1 MKPFPPPHEEVFR
14 FLKRQLMAALII
26 QDFRL
31 GMKTVR
37 ERVCQEELA
46 QLRLN
51 ANTIEAN

>member
-1 MKPFPPPHEEVFR
+1 
-14 FLKRQLMAALII
+14 MAALII

-37 ERVCQEELA
+37 ERVCQEKLA
-46 QLRLN
+46 QLSLN